1 MLNDSQRAQLKEVL
15 EGERQRLLRNA
26 QDGLAFSMNRER
38 NIGRD
43 SIDESMEEELF
54 STELRLRDREK
65 FLLGKIMGALERLE
79 QKTIDECESCGES
92 IGFKRLLA
100 RPVTTLCIDC
110 KEEAEKEEQAQVQQG
125 RAGGAGIREDLGG
138 GDSETIGVPEE

>member
-1 MLNDSQRAQLKEVL
+1 MLNDNQRGQLKEVL

-43 SIDESMEEELF
+43 SIDESMEEEIF

-65 FLLGKIMGALERLE
+65 FLLGKIMGALERLDAGS
-79 QKTIDECESCGES
+79 IDECESCGEP

-110 KEEAEKEEQAQVQQG
+110 KEEAEKEEAAQVQQG
-125 RAGGAGIREDLGG
+125 RAGGAGLREDLGSGDAEIAG
-138 GDSETIGVPEE
+138 GTDE